1 MDPSALPLAG
11 RLDQHV
17 LTSRALTGN
26 PLGDPHERP
35 LWVQL
40 PAGYDESAEPLPV
53 VYVIQGYTGRIEM
66 WANRA
71 PFKPTYLETADR
83 VLSEGPPVIVVYVD
97 AWTSYG
103 GSQYVDSVG
112 TGDYLSYLCDDVVSF
127 VDERY
132 RTIPAAGS
140 RAVQG
145 KSSGGYG
152 AMTVPLRRPDV
163 FGALATHAGDSLYE
177 LCYQREFGAAVRAL
191 RSYGGDV
198 SAWWADFT
206 SRPPFSKPADMVLLE
221 LYGCSACYSP
231 AAGGTPQLPF
241 DTRTGEPIAENWERW
256 LANDPVRLV
265 QERAEVVPG
274 LRAVW
279 IDAGSSD
286 DYFLDLGAEVFRDR
300 VVAAGLPQDR
310 LHFELFEGT
319 HAGIDHRYPL
329 SLAWLAQRLER

>member
-1 MDPSALPLAG
+1 MDVSTLPLAG
-11 RLDQHV
+11 RVDQHE
-17 LTSRALTGN
+17 LTSQALADN

-40 PAGYDESAEPLPV
+40 PAGYDDATDPLPV
-53 VYVIQGYTGRIEM
+53 VYVIQGYTGRVEM

-71 PFKPTYLETADR
+71 PFKPTYLETADQ
-83 VLSEGPPVIVVYVD
+83 VLSDGPPVLVVYVD

-112 TGDYLSYLCDDVVSF
+112 TGNYLTYLCDEVVPF
-127 VDERY
+127 VDAHY
-132 RTIPAAGS
+132 RTFPSPAS
-140 RAVQG
+140 RAIQG

-163 FGALATHAGDSLYE
+163 FGALASHAGDSLYE
-177 LCYQREFGAAVRAL
+177 VCYQREFGPAVRAL
-191 RSYGGDV
+191 RAYDSDV

-206 SRPPFSKPADMVLLE
+206 SRPAFSKAADMVLLE

-231 AAGGTPQLPF
+231 AEDGTPQLPF
-241 DTRTGEPIAENWERW
+241 DVRTGAPIAEHWERW

-265 QERAEVVPG
+265 TERAEVVPD

-279 IDAGSSD
+279 IDAGKSD
-286 DYFLDLGAEVFRDR
+286 DYFLDLGAELFRDR
-300 VVAAGLPQDR
+300 VLDAGLPSER